1 MQSTFSKQV
10 AYNQRIME
18 AESAIA
24 GINCEVPHFLEDMTI
39 EEPVYVCI
47 NSSEEMKRDEQA
59 IAGQLW
65 VQGDRQLTASNAAPE
80 GMANTRD
87 SALLY
92 AAAEA
97 VTWNHASQPNEPRKG
112 QRVIIYPKD
121 LPQLDEFLVTCNP
134 TVDPEDGHPVAYETI
149 LRESAKFEI
158 TPLFLRE
165 DSNPVISDPT
175 LAAKVPEWLAIS
187 RQVATGNRRRVLENG
202 RDVPNSSDED
212 DENMKPDKLTGMYT
226 AEMDPKVGP
235 KVLSPTE
242 GAFQRAAGRAM
253 KEQSQ
258 PAQERVPLASPANS
272 EDEWMPDDQRKALN
286 RGKKLAQK
294 AAPKGVPKP
303 PYAERI
309 PDPVV
314 QAPVKGAA
322 LEIKK
327 ATASPRAS
335 AHMPTGAKALFSKVE
350 GKPATRSRAVAEPS
364 TLVPAVG
371 ISKQVTKAA
380 ASQRAPADS
389 SPMVTR
395 SQASRAG
402 GLRSG
407 RGSGQTDTSVAQGNP
422 SKT

>member
-1 MQSTFSKQV
+1 
-10 AYNQRIME
+10 
-18 AESAIA
+18 
-24 GINCEVPHFLEDMTI
+24 
-39 EEPVYVCI
+39 
-47 NSSEEMKRDEQA
+47 
-59 IAGQLW
+59 
-65 VQGDRQLTASNAAPE
+65 
-80 GMANTRD
+80 
-87 SALLY
+87 
-92 AAAEA
+92 
-97 VTWNHASQPNEPRKG
+97 
-112 QRVIIYPKD
+112 
-121 LPQLDEFLVTCNP
+121 
-134 TVDPEDGHPVAYETI
+134 VAYETI
-149 LRESAKFEI
+149 LREWAKFEI

-202 RDVPNSSDED
+202 RDVPDSSDED

-226 AEMDPKVGP
+226 SEMDPKAGP

-242 GAFQRAAGRAM
+242 VAFQRAAGRAM
-253 KEQSQ
+253 EEQSQ
-258 PAQERVPLASPANS
+258 PAQKRIPTPLASPANS

-294 AAPKGVPKP
+294 ATPKGVPKP

-314 QAPVKGAA
+314 QTPPKGAA

-335 AHMPTGAKALFSKVE
+335 AHQPTGAKAPPTKVE
-350 GKPATRSRAVAEPS
+350 GKPATRSRAVGEPS

-380 ASQRAPADS
+380 ASQLAPADT

-395 SQASRAG
+395 SQANRAG

-407 RGSGQTDTSVAQGNP
+407 GGSGQTDTSVAQGNP